1 MLIRKINFQIYK
13 RQRFTRRFVPFNSDE
28 TDNEIKFIH
37 LIRTIEGLDDNL
49 KLQLKVFLCINPKY
63 IIPEDIDLEQILTMI
78 RISRIIVVTP
88 ETTAINPED
97 INVLGCPFSNVDAN
111 LQVDETELYV
121 TPREIREQGVP
132 AWLRRVVFYS
142 FALEIGDRFCFGN
155 RLTSIGYRGMTS
167 LLKIGNDW
175 MSQCHTLV
183 SPNFNGLS
191 ALTTVGN
198 FWIAYCHRLV
208 SPNFNGLSAL
218 TTVRDFWMYSCHTL
232 VSPNFNGL
240 SALTT
245 VGDFWMYSCHT
256 LVSPN
261 FNGLSALTT
270 VGDFWMAICRILV
283 SPNFLGLSALTTVG
297 NFWMEQCVSL
307 NNDAIDFRNNFRNN
321 HDGTRSAQQKRSSKR
336 SSKKR
341 SSKQRSSK
349 KRSSKKR
356 SSKKSSKKRSSKK
369 RSVKKKF

>member
-218 TTVRDFWMYSCHTL
+218 TTV
-232 VSPNFNGL
+232 
-240 SALTT
+240 
-245 VGDFWMYSCHT
+245 
-256 LVSPN
+256 
-261 FNGLSALTT
+261 
-270 VGDFWMAICRILV
+270 GDFWMAICRILV